1 MNLLVKTCNYDRM
14 NAQRWF
20 ARGFVV
26 LGGVF
31 WVSMIFGAKVG
42 YQGVSVPQGLVAV
55 LVPLLI
61 TIAVFVLGMYYET
74 LTAVILFVVA
84 AASLVFAGFSQSL
97 NVGSWAFWVMLMVLP
112 AGIAGVLY
120 LLAAQTQMVCELD
133 EQGGGGQ
140 PHPAA

>member
-1 MNLLVKTCNYDRM
+1 MNLFVKTCNYDRM
-14 NAQRWF
+14 NAQRLF

-42 YQGVSVPQGLVAV
+42 YQGMSVPQGLLAA
-55 LVPLLI
+55 LVPFVI
-61 TIAVFVLGMYYET
+61 TVAVFVLGMYYET
-74 LTAVILFVVA
+74 LTAIILFVVA
-84 AASLVFAGFSQSL
+84 AASLVFAGFSESL
-97 NVGSWAFWVMLMVLP
+97 NLGSWAFWVMLMVLP
-112 AGIAGVLY
+112 AGTAGVLY

-133 EQGGGGQ
+133 EGSGGQ